1 MDFYMSG
8 RKYREVSN
16 GHRENGGRP
25 FAQIL
30 RGSCFGGA
38 KICYEWYN
46 ERKGIPGHHLS
57 LHHTHTLSLSLCTSM
72 WMCLVCVHSLSLT
85 YTDTHTLHK
94 HVNMCLV
101 CVCIIWFIQCNCK
114 KSVLHAASQTLL
126 SNLSKEVG
134 SPVKIGNFFR
144 MEVGEGIQRYR
155 MLFTWKKT

>member
-1 MDFYMSG
+1 MNDTMNVKVFQATI
-8 RKYREVSN
+8 
-16 GHRENGGRP
+16 
-25 FAQIL
+25 F
-30 RGSCFGGA
+30 
-38 KICYEWYN
+38 
-46 ERKGIPGHHLS
+46 LS
-57 LHHTHTLSLSLCTSM
+57 ITHTHTLCTSV
-72 WMCLVCVHSLSLT
+72 W
-85 YTDTHTLHK
+85 
-94 HVNMCLV
+94 MCLV